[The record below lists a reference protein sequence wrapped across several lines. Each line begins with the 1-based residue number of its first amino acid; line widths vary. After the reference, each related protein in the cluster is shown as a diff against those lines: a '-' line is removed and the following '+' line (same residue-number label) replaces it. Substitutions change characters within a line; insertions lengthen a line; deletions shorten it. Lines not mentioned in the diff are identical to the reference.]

1 MQILLTP
8 ALPISSGVL
17 PLDEGETSIVHF
29 IVIFQRTLKNSIT
42 NILYQTAEIKAIIQY
57 S

>member
-1 MQILLTP
+1 MQDLFTP

-42 NILYQTAEIKAIIQY
+42 NILYQTVEIKAIIKY